1 MCLFYDKKKEFRY
14 SIYHI
19 LSSSKTLCS
28 HKMIEILMILK
39 IEGSYLRVTT
49 GDLLLS
55 DERIRPDT
63 LLVLGAPLINL
74 LSFTLSSEP

>member
-1 MCLFYDKKKEFRY
+1 M
-14 SIYHI
+14 
-19 LSSSKTLCS
+19 
-28 HKMIEILMILK
+28 LMILE